1 MLSVNNR
8 SGRGGLGRGFFT
20 KQTKSVK
27 HDKSY
32 HFSTVPY
39 LFSSVFFFFHFN
51 VESGEIL
58 ASTISPFS
66 GYHNM
71 NSSGA
76 VGDILVLTYISRSQR
91 KHCT

>member
-1 MLSVNNR
+1 MGWGEVFLQNRQNLLSMTKVTIFR
-8 SGRGGLGRGFFT
+8 QCLFFYFL
-20 KQTKSVK
+20 V
-27 HDKSY
+27 
-32 HFSTVPY
+32 FS
-39 LFSSVFFFFHFN
+39 FFFHFK

-76 VGDILVLTYISRSQR
+76 VGDILVLTYVSKSQR